1 MPEID
6 YLTLEDLIEIGSAL
20 IPGFAIRDLGLLESA
35 AARPQTTVYGKDAY
49 KTFPIKAAALLHS
62 LARNHCLVDGNKRL
76 AWAGTRA
83 FCLMNGFDLLM
94 NIDEAEAMIHAT
106 ARGELDVPALSQIL
120 LNSVKR
126 S

>member
-1 MPEID
+1 VPEID

-76 AWAGTRA
+76 AWAGTRT
-83 FCLMNGFDLLM
+83 FCLLNGFDLVM
-94 NIDEAEAMIHAT
+94 NIDEAEAMVQAT